1 MAREVPSSWN
11 LQGFDVSTSQFPVAA
26 NLPTNVSLGVLDAF
40 DEIPANFVAKFDLI
54 HVRAFAVV
62 IKGGNLNPLL
72 QNLVRM
78 LSMLSFQLYP
88 RCG

>member
-1 MAREVPSSWN
+1 MPSTWN

-26 NLPTNVSLGVLDAF
+26 NLPINVSLSVLDAF
-40 DEIPANFVAKFDLI
+40 DDIHASLIEKFVLI

-62 IKGGNLNPLL
+62 IKGGNVNPLL

-78 LSMLSFQLYP
+78 LSIFSLQLYP